1 MFDFASSLYF
11 ADLFRYFH
19 MADQLEMTKTFGPPL
34 GNFLLKT
41 NFSIKKYFMVKDLL
55 LDVVGISVL
64 FYHLASTPNNSYFL
78 FHMAANISEGI
89 LLIYLPALKIRPV
102 IHLSVII

>member
-41 NFSIKKYFMVKDLL
+41 NFSIKKIFHGGGF
-55 LDVVGISVL
+55 VVGCSWDFCFILSFGINSKQLL
-64 FYHLASTPNNSYFL
+64 FS
-78 FHMAANISEGI
+78 
-89 LLIYLPALKIRPV
+89 LP
-102 IHLSVII
+102 HGCQY